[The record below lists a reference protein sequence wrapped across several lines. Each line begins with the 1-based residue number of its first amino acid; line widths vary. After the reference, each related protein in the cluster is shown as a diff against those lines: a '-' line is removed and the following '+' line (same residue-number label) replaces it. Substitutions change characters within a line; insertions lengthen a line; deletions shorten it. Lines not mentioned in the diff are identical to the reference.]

1 MNKEDL
7 FLNGKISKTVLK
19 LSIPLVVSQ
28 LINVLYNIVDRIY
41 IGNMKDVGES
51 ALAGVGITFPI
62 ILIVSAFAALVGFGG
77 GPIFSIKLGEGK
89 KDEARNTMMN
99 SFVMLIIASVI
110 LTVVLIVFAEPL
122 LYLFGATEEIIGYS
136 KDYLIIYAI
145 GTISVLLTLG
155 LTSYI
160 TAQGNSIVAMI
171 VVLIGAI
178 ANIIL
183 DPILMF
189 GFNMGVKGAALATI
203 ISQTLSA
210 IFVIWFLMS
219 KKSIVKLSFKK
230 FKLNYKIVLSILA
243 LGVSPF
249 IMQATESAVQISF
262 NIQITKYGGE
272 DYKTYLNLMT
282 IMLSIMQFMTLPI
295 LGFAQGASPLI
306 SYNYGANRMDRVKST
321 FKFLFTISLSYTFVF
336 YIILLATPLTF
347 VSIFNND
354 PGLLSIAPNI
364 VRLFFLGMSV
374 MGIQFACQNTFMA
387 LGQSLISLILA
398 SLRKIILLIP
408 LTLILPKFYGI
419 NGVFYAE
426 PIADIIAVVVTLI
439 TFLLF
444 FNRILNKKLNSKLV
458 EENI

>member
-19 LSIPLVVSQ
+19 LSIPLVLSQ

-41 IGNMKDVGES
+41 IGNMKDVGEV

-99 SFVMLIIASVI
+99 SFVLLIIASI
-110 LTVVLIVFAEPL
+110 FLTVVLLVFAEPL
-122 LYLFGATEEIIGYS
+122 LYLFGATDEIIGYS
-136 KDYLIIYAI
+136 KDYLIIYAL

-160 TAQGNSIVAMI
+160 TAQGNSIIAMI

-189 GFNMGVKGAALATI
+189 QFNMGVKGAALATV

-219 KKSIVKLSFKK
+219 KKSIVKLSFRK
-230 FKLNYKIVLSILA
+230 FKLNHKIVLSILA
-243 LGVSPF
+243 LGISPF

-306 SYNYGANRMDRVKST
+306 SYNYGAKKMDRVKST
-321 FKFLFTISLSYTFVF
+321 FKFLFAISLSYTFVF
-336 YIILLATPLTF
+336 YILLLITPLTF
-347 VSIFNND
+347 VSIFNTD
-354 PGLLSIAPNI
+354 PRLLSIAPNI

-387 LGQSLISLILA
+387 LGESLISLILA

-426 PIADIIAVVVTLI
+426 PIADTIAFIVTLT
-439 TFLLF
+439 TFIFF
-444 FNRILNKKLNSKLV
+444 FNRILNRKLETNF
-458 EENI
+458 